1 MNDSPKWFQVFGLIF
16 YDVAIVV
23 ASVFLIMNSHPVFAV
38 FLLLFISDGSD
49 FGVNITWN
57 NNDKEDDK

>member
-49 FGVNITWN
+49 FGINMTWN